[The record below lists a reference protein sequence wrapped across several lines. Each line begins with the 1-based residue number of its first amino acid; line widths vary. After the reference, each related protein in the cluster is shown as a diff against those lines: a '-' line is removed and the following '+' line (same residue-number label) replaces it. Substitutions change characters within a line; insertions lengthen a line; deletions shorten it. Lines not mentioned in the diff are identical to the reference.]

1 MLVVTR
7 HDLGW
12 KERGKWVAARLIR
25 TFEIT
30 NRCLITW
37 EGRPRCGVSSE
48 GRCDAILNFFIPPFR
63 EGRMNRRVLSR
74 SRAGIVGSDRRLH
87 VVKMAK
93 LEAVGSELAGKGEME
108 GRVRETGPS
117 KFFHFAEDTYTCFSL
132 ETSTSLDF

>member
-1 MLVVTR
+1 MCARRDATRSRVEGEGEVSSGAFNQDVRNYESLFDHSRGRGGLVT
-7 HDLGW
+7 
-12 KERGKWVAARLIR
+12 
-25 TFEIT
+25 
-30 NRCLITW
+30 
-37 EGRPRCGVSSE
+37 SE

-74 SRAGIVGSDRRLH
+74 SRTGIVGSDRRLH